1 MTRERFIEYVRT
13 EQEPLRRFLL
23 ALCNGDAALADDLSL
38 VVSTGNR
45 PAFNNR

>member
-23 ALCNGDAALADDLSL
+23 ALCNDDATLAVALSL
-38 VVSTGNR
+38 VVSTGDR